1 VRGPAAGAAAA
12 PGASAALALLL
23 LAVGWAATLW
33 VSPWSDERVNDLFVY
48 RVFTEP
54 LLDGA
59 LPYRDIFLEYPP
71 LAAPAIA
78 LPGLLGTGE
87 EAFRWAFAG
96 WIFLLAAAVML
107 LCGALAARTGGDPR
121 RALLAAALMPL
132 LCGAMVRTHFD
143 LAPVALLLGALGF
156 LVSGRPRSGMTV
168 LGLAAM
174 TKGFPL
180 VAAPVALAWLA
191 TRVDRRTLAQSAA
204 ALLAALALPTAA
216 AVAMSPSGAWEA
228 VTYHLERPV
237 QVESLPASGV
247 LLLDELGAGDAD
259 GVKSHRSDGLEHP
272 AADALA
278 AVSAAVLVCVL
289 ALLATLAAGGRS
301 ARRGAAP
308 ATDPG
313 AAAPVDARREAAPA
327 TDPGAAAPV
336 DARREAAPAG
346 GPGAAARVDAR
357 CLVLA
362 SLASV
367 AAFAALGK
375 VLSPQYMLWIVPLG
389 ALAFAWRF
397 HALATATTAAA
408 VLTQI
413 EFPARYFDLVD
424 REPFPV
430 AVIALRNLVLIAVL
444 VLALRALRSALHQQL
459 LERGRPP
466 ARVALD
472 QDGVEPRILV

>member
-1 VRGPAAGAAAA
+1 MLGGTAA
-12 PGASAALALLL
+12 PRPSSTARAGRRTAALALLL
-23 LAVGWAATLW
+23 LAAGWAATLW

-54 LLDGA
+54 LLDGG

-87 EAFRWAFAG
+87 ETFRWAFAG
-96 WIFLLAAAVML
+96 WTFLLAVAAVL
-107 LCGALAARTGGDPR
+107 LCGALAARTGGDAR

-132 LCGAMVRTHFD
+132 LCGAMARTHFD
-143 LAPVALLLGALGF
+143 LAPVALLLGALLL
-156 LVSGRPRSGMTV
+156 LVSGRPRSGMAV

-180 VAAPVALAWLA
+180 VAAPVALAWLT
-191 TRVDRRTLAQSAA
+191 TRVDRRTLVQSAA

-259 GVKSHRSDGLEHP
+259 SVKSHRSDGLEHP
-272 AADALA
+272 AGDALTIFCL
-278 AVSAAVLVCVL
+278 AVMLGLIIVVTARAQ
-289 ALLATLAAGGRS
+289 GRP
-301 ARRGAAP
+301 R
-308 ATDPG
+308 D
-313 AAAPVDARREAAPA
+313 
-327 TDPGAAAPV
+327 
-336 DARREAAPAG
+336 
-346 GPGAAARVDAR
+346 
-357 CLVLA
+357 LVLA
-362 SLASV
+362 SLTAV

-375 VLSPQYMLWIVPLG
+375 VLSPQYMLWLVPLG
-389 ALAFAWRF
+389 ALAFAWRL
-397 HALATATTAAA
+397 HALAAATAAAA
-408 VLTQI
+408 VLTQV

-444 VLALRALRSALHQQL
+444 VLALRALRSTLDQQL
-459 LERGRPP
+459 LDRGRPP

-472 QDGVEPRILV
+472 QDGVEPRVLV